1 VTSSRPENKP
11 EDNRRQKTS
20 FLRRRAS
27 QLPAK
32 PQKPSPRKRASPLPT
47 MSKMEKETFGNLLD
61 QLKSIRQDQ
70 GQKNQKKE
78 DPKPSVSEGE
88 QTEMSQISEIFDA
101 VLEDLKRERPQQGS
115 SKHGELSVVDANQAG
130 TLPGKSNAG
139 ASDITN
145 LNEDLPT
152 REVAKMVAR
161 RESTKI
167 EHALRDAI
175 SEGQGDTGV
184 WEICKDRIFSMLQ
197 HLGGRRDLKP
207 YLLPESSSPA
217 LAQLEDGSSETETLD
232 STEAQPEESDI
243 IPNSKELDLSQ
254 LQHENENEDP
264 GTDLVDLSEPNP
276 QPSSGPLEI
285 PPSVPVE
292 AVVNVLYPRM
302 LLVAFRLINTN
313 FPNSPLI
320 SQFRSTIR
328 SHGRVSMVLGSS
340 TGLYNEL
347 LYFQWRGCNDLPGV
361 VGLLRE
367 MEQTGVEPNQR
378 TQALLDSIVQQ
389 RDSDLKKVDERRSE
403 GEDVPMDPWWDM
415 APNRKAMRELTSKT
429 GFVSELLKN
438 AGEKQAERRE
448 QERRTRK
455 KRFRGR
461 SPAGR

>member
-1 VTSSRPENKP
+1 
-11 EDNRRQKTS
+11 
-20 FLRRRAS
+20 
-27 QLPAK
+27 
-32 PQKPSPRKRASPLPT
+32 

-70 GQKNQKKE
+70 EQKNQEKKG
-78 DPKPSVSEGE
+78 PKPSVSEVD
-88 QTEMSQISEIFDA
+88 QTEMSQISDIFDA
-101 VLEDLKRERPQQGS
+101 VLKDLRRERERPQQGS
-115 SKHGELSVVDANQAG
+115 SKHGELSVVDAKQAG
-130 TLPGKSNAG
+130 MQPGKSNTNTF
-139 ASDITN
+139 DMTN
-145 LNEDLPT
+145 LNEDMPT

-184 WEICKDRIFSMLQ
+184 WEICKDRIFSMLH

-207 YLLPESSSPA
+207 YMPPESSSPA
-217 LAQLEDGSSETETLD
+217 LAQLGDGSSETETLD
-232 STEAQPEESDI
+232 SNGTQPKEVDSM
-243 IPNSKELDLSQ
+243 SKSNTLDLSQ
-254 LQHENENEDP
+254 PQHENENDEP
-264 GTDLVDLSEPNP
+264 GTDLVDPSEANP

-285 PPSVPVE
+285 PPAVPVE

-328 SHGRVSMVLGSS
+328 SHGRVSTVLGSS

-361 VGLLRE
+361 IGLLRE
-367 MEQTGVEPNQR
+367 MEQTGVEPNNR

-389 RDSDLKKVDERRSE
+389 REIDLKKVDERRSE

-448 QERRTRK
+448 QERRTRR